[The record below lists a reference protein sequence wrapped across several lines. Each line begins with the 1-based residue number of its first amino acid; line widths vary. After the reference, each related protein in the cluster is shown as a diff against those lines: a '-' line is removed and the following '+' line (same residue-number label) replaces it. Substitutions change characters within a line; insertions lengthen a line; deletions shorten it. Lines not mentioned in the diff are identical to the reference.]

1 MQHRLPQLP
10 SKQMLLWKRCTVII
24 EAAEVELAG
33 FTDIRGAGGRLDVDH
48 GSIGGQASTC
58 TLAAA
63 TGGATIT
70 VTIIGGMTGTT
81 GDVCTD
87 LNGEWRNPLSLFL

>member
-1 MQHRLPQLP
+1 MQRRLAQLQFR
-10 SKQMLLWKRCTVII
+10 QMLLWKRCTVII

-63 TGGATIT
+63 TGGVTIT
-70 VTIIGGMTGTT
+70 ATIIGGMTGTT

-87 LNGEWRNPLSLFL
+87 